1 MIIFAEIKIRDILE
15 VKRNSYLFH
24 PGKLAVIVSV
34 ILFAACSPVKFV
46 PEGKYLLNKVEVDV
60 ENPAISKEE
69 AKLHIRQKENY
80 KILGFVKFHLWLYN
94 LSSKDKTDGWL
105 KKIGEPPEIFDEG
118 LVKASE
124 ARLEQYLGNR
134 GFFRAD
140 VESEVT
146 FKEKKQKANVK
157 YTIETGEQYTIREV
171 NYHIGDS
178 ALKRLFFADSTN
190 SFIRPGIPFD
200 FNLLEEQRERIVNL
214 YKDEGYF
221 YFSNDEVSYLAD
233 SSKYEKEMILDLF
246 IGMTPG
252 MQQSRTFTPQYLNNF
267 YISVLPGSVPA
278 SLEQTDSWQYA
289 DTLRWENFTLYPNP
303 EIIYRPGLFRSLLQ
317 MESGSLYRLSDARH
331 TFDAFN
337 RLRQFR
343 FIDIQFNPPAAYPD
357 SNLLDCQIRLAP
369 LSKQAITFDIEG
381 TNTSGNMG
389 VAGNIN
395 YQHRNMFRGAEVFQI
410 NVKGAME
417 RQQRVVKDVT
427 EYFNTREIGTEAS
440 LTFPKILGP
449 GFLIT
454 AFRDFLPKSVFSLGY
469 NYQRRPE
476 YTRTISNIKFGYD
489 WMTSEN
495 RKHLWNVL
503 DFNMV
508 RLYQFD
514 PGFINLIKDLY
525 IKSSFTDHLI
535 LATNYSFIY
544 NSQRIGVLK
553 DYKYLRFN
561 IESAGNSLYLLSEIF
576 NRPLIQAED
585 SLGLGLSEYYPVLNT
600 RFAQYIKSD
609 IEFRYGHIIDKY
621 NAVVG
626 RAFFGVGFP
635 YGNFDVL
642 PFEKKYFS
650 GGANG
655 IRAWQVRSLGPGT
668 YRMPENAYPNQSS
681 DIKLEANLEYRFKL
695 IGFLEGALFADAGNI
710 WAINKKDNRPG
721 AQFHLDEFYKQLA
734 LGAGT
739 GFRFDFTYFIFRLD
753 VGMKLRDPSQA
764 EYNGWIPGKR
774 KITGDDFNFSFAIG
788 YPF

>member
-1 MIIFAEIKIRDILE
+1 LE
-15 VKRNSYLFH
+15 SIRNSYLFQR
-24 PGKLAVIVSV
+24 GKMAAVISV
-34 ILFAACSPVKFV
+34 IFLASCSPVKFV
-46 PEGKYLLNKVEVDV
+46 PEGKYLLNKVEVEINNSAV
-60 ENPAISKEE
+60 SKEE

-80 KILGFVKFHLWLYN
+80 KILGFSKFHLWLYN
-94 LSSKDKTDGWL
+94 RSSTEKSEGWL
-105 KKIGEPPEIFDEG
+105 KKIGEPPEIFDEA
-118 LVKASE
+118 LVLASE
-124 ARLEQYLGNR
+124 DRLEQYLGNR
-134 GFFRAD
+134 GFFRAN
-140 VESEVT
+140 VESET
-146 FKEKKQKANVK
+146 IFKEKKQKVNVK
-157 YTIETGEQYTIREV
+157 YKIDTGEQYKIREV

-178 ALKRLFFADSTN
+178 AIEALFFADSVKL
-190 SFIRPGIPFD
+190 FIEPGTPFD
-200 FNLLEEQRERIVNL
+200 FNLLEEQRTNIVNHF
-214 YKDEGYF
+214 KNEGYF
-221 YFSNDEVSYLAD
+221 YFTTDEVNYLAD
-233 SSKYEKEMILDLF
+233 SSKYEKEIILDLF

-252 MQQSRTFTPQYLNNF
+252 TPDTKRFIPQYLNDF
-267 YISVLPGSVPA
+267 HILVLSGSVPG
-278 SLEQTDSWQYA
+278 SQKESDSWQSA
-289 DTLRWENFTLYPNP
+289 DTIRWENFTLYPNP
-303 EIIYRPGLFRSLLQ
+303 EIRYRFGLFRNLLQ
-317 MESGSLYRLSDARH
+317 MESGSLYRLEDAKH

-343 FIDIQFNPPAAYPD
+343 FIDIQFNPPAAFPD

-369 LSKQAITFDIEG
+369 LSKQAITFDVEG

-389 VAGNIN
+389 IAGNVN
-395 YQHRNMFRGAEVFQI
+395 YRHRNMFRGAEVFQV

-417 RQQRVVKDVT
+417 RQQRVINEVT
-427 EYFNTREIGTEAS
+427 EYFNTREIGTESS

-449 GFLIT
+449 DILVS
-454 AFRDFLPKSVFSLGY
+454 AFRDFLPKTVFTVGY
-469 NYQRRPE
+469 NFQRRPE
-476 YTRTISNIKFGYD
+476 YTRTISNFKFGYD

-495 RKHLWNVL
+495 RKHIWNLV

-544 NSQRIGVLK
+544 NTQRAGVLK
-553 DYKYLRFN
+553 NYSYLRFSF
-561 IESAGNSLYLLSEIF
+561 ESAGNTLYLLSEAL
-576 NRPLIQAED
+576 NRPLTQAVD
-585 SLGLGLSEYYPVLNT
+585 TVGLGLSEYYPVLNT
-600 RFAQYIKSD
+600 RFAQYLKSD
-609 IEFRYGHIIDKY
+609 IEYRYSHIIDKY

-626 RAFFGVGFP
+626 RAFLGVGFP

-695 IGFLEGALFADAGNI
+695 IGFLDGALFADAGNI
-710 WAINKKDNRPG
+710 WAINEKDNRPG
-721 AQFHLDEFYKQLA
+721 AQFHLNEFYKQLA

-739 GFRFDFTYFIFRLD
+739 GLRFDFNYFIFRLD

-764 EYNGWIPGKR
+764 LYNGWIPGKR